1 MLNLYRA
8 GLRLRREAPWG
19 VGSELL
25 WLEYGDAV
33 IAFARGDRFLCI
45 VNFGPQPVELP
56 AGADVLLGSAALVG
70 DALPQD
76 TAVWLGQAANG
87 TPSDMESS
95 LTEHNTH
102 QEKEREGNET

>member
-8 GLRLRREAPWG
+8 GLRVRREAPWG
-19 VGSELL
+19 VASEPR
-25 WLEYGDAV
+25 WLEYGDEV
-33 IAFARGDRFLCI
+33 LAFARGDRFLCI
-45 VNFGPQPVELP
+45 VNFGPEPVELP

-76 TAVWLGQAANG
+76 TAVWLVQAANG
-87 TPSDMESS
+87 APLNMEPS

-102 QEKEREGNET
+102 SGEGEGGQ